1 MSIDHALFLST
12 ALVFLGLAGA
22 LVRRGLLAVL
32 MSLHVMIGGVV
43 LALVSYT
50 RQFESGPTTASFAVI
65 VSIVAIL
72 ELAVGV
78 ALVVAF
84 LRIRGSTDIERAS
97 LLRW

>member
-1 MSIDHALFLST
+1 MPPDHALLLST
-12 ALVFLGLAGA
+12 VLVFLGLLGM
-22 LVRRGLLAVL
+22 LVRRSLLAVL
-32 MSLHVMIGGVV
+32 MSLHVMIGGIV
-43 LALVSYT
+43 LALVAYT
-50 RQFESGPTTASFAVI
+50 GRGEPGASAASFAAI

-84 LRIRGSTDIERAS
+84 FRNRGSTAIERAG